1 MSARGFCVACP
12 TSRSGFP
19 HFPQTL
25 FFNHDSDMAG
35 LASSVERPSFA
46 GEIPVFSPDW
56 FSLSADSARL
66 PPDAVSQLA
75 SPVDSLVLGWADKPQ
90 VFESVVLLVFV
101 DVVEAESGGNRSKCL
116 LPKEDVLELAS
127 SVECSPEI
135 ALLSE
140 RPSVFAFWFGSG
152 F

>member
-1 MSARGFCVACP
+1 MSAKGFCVACP

-25 FFNHDSDMAG
+25 FFNHDSDMTG

-75 SPVDSLVLGWADKPQ
+75 SPVDSLVLGRTDEPQ

-101 DVVEAESGGNRSKCL
+101 DVVEAESCWNRSKGL
-116 LPKEDVLELAS
+116 LPKDDVLEPAA
-127 SVECSPEI
+127 SVECSSEI
-135 ALLSE
+135 ALLCE
-140 RPSVFAFWFGSG
+140 CPAVFAFWFRSG